1 MSKLRV
7 LSQENFP
14 VLDKALFEKLFKE
27 HFKDMVF
34 YAQKYV
40 KDLDSA
46 REIAQEAFI
55 ALWERREQIDVSKTV
70 KSYLGSIV
78 HNRSLNYLREN
89 KKFDRNLLAVEHLSD
104 RFVEISDRMSA
115 EETET
120 KIYAAIDE
128 LPEKCREIFKMSRFE
143 HLKYQEIAD
152 KLGISVKTVEAQMS
166 KALQHMKARLAEYLM
181 LLLILWISGMN

>member
-1 MSKLRV
+1 
-7 LSQENFP
+7 
-14 VLDKALFEKLFKE
+14 
-27 HFKDMVF
+27 MVF